1 MNNFGKIWVF
11 TVLFLTVA
19 IVSGQGRRP
28 GMDKIKSLKV
38 AFITEQVGLTSKEAT
53 MFWPVYNE
61 HEEALSQIRRK
72 ERVEIRSKMADFENL
87 SENEASKLLDQF
99 IELEREK
106 QELNI
111 VFLSNIRDVIS
122 PKKTFLLIKAEEDFR
137 KRLLRQIQ
145 QRRQGGG

>member
-11 TVLFLTVA
+11 IVLFLTVA
-19 IVSGQGRRP
+19 IVSGQGRP

-38 AFITEQVGLTSKEAT
+38 AFITEQVGLTSNEAT

>member
-19 IVSGQGRRP
+19 IVSGQGRP

>member
-1 MNNFGKIWVF
+1 M
-11 TVLFLTVA
+11 LFLTVVS
-19 IVSGQGRRP
+19 VSGQGRP

>member
-1 MNNFGKIWVF
+1 MNNFSKIGVF
-11 TVLFLTVA
+11 IILFLTVMS
-19 IVSGQGRRP
+19 VSGQGRP
-28 GMDKIKSLKV
+28 GMDKIKSLKI
-38 AFITEQVGLTSKEAT
+38 AFITERVSLTSKEAT

-61 HEEALSQIRRK
+61 HEEARAQIRRK

-87 SENEASKLLDQF
+87 SENEASKILDQL

-111 VFLSNIRDVIS
+111 LFLSNIRDVIS
-122 PKKTFLLIKAEEDFR
+122 PKKTFLLIKAEEDFK
-137 KRLLRQIQ
+137 KRLLKQI

>member
-11 TVLFLTVA
+11 TVLFLTVTM
-19 IVSGQGRRP
+19 VSGQGRP

>member
-19 IVSGQGRRP
+19 MVSGQGRP

-72 ERVEIRSKMADFENL
+72 ERVEIRSKMANFENL

>member
-1 MNNFGKIWVF
+1 MNKFGKIWVF
-11 TVLFLTVA
+11 AMLFLTIA
-19 IVSGQGRRP
+19 LVSGQGRP

-38 AFITEQVGLTSKEAT
+38 AFITERVGLTSNEAT

-61 HEEALSQIRRK
+61 HEEALAQIRRK
-72 ERVEIRSKMADFENL
+72 ERADIRSKMMDFENL
-87 SENEASKLLDQF
+87 SESEANRLLDQL

-106 QELNI
+106 QELN
-111 VFLSNIRDVIS
+111 VLFLSNIREVIS
-122 PKKTFLLIKAEEDFR
+122 PKKTFLLIKAEEDFK

>member
-19 IVSGQGRRP
+19 MVSGQGRP